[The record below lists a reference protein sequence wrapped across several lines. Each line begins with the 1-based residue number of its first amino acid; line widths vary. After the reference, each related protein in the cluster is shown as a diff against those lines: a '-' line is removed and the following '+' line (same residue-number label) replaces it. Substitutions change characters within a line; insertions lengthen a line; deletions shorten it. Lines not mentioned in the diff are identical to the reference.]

1 MGGFGEKI
9 ERCLKIERGCRAF
22 SSCRLLFSCF
32 SFRFFPIHSKM
43 SSVSVSSKPTTKAW
57 YFKAGE
63 KSVKLIDYNPDNV
76 RTLLECRTIDCITIY
91 TTKGIFTILFNDNG
105 LYEDTVFNKP
115 AHQVLGKLPIN
126 WGTMNGNY
134 IVRCSKE
141 AENED
146 EDGINVDMPS
156 IDFKEWITLCSDVL
170 MESHKRKAERMK
182 AEGFK
187 KTSSYGGFSIYTA

>member
-1 MGGFGEKI
+1 MRRSI
-9 ERCLKIERGCRAF
+9 PALIP
-22 SSCRLLFSCF
+22 
-32 SFRFFPIHSKM
+32 SFLSFPIHSKM
-43 SSVSVSSKPTTKAW
+43 SSVSISSKPTTKAW

-63 KSVKLIDYNPDNV
+63 KSVKLIDYNSDNIY
-76 RTLLECRTIDCITIY
+76 TLLGCEMLDCITIH

-126 WGTMNGNY
+126 WGTMNGNF
-134 IVRCSKE
+134 IVKCSKE
-141 AENED
+141 AEDED
-146 EDGINVDMPS
+146 EENTNIDMPS